1 MLISGI
7 ALTLGSSPA
16 RIGAQVQ
23 ASVDLGGASVRYG
36 DSLRVMATTVAPTV
50 RLDVARLTALAF
62 GGVSVVGGDAW
73 SSQGGLAAS
82 MVSRPLGP
90 ARIEFTG
97 TGLGTLH
104 QDGGRTGQLIG
115 RLRLHAG
122 AATRGLWLGGGAG
135 RSWNGDIWRTTVEG
149 DLAGWVQHNGF
160 TILAAV
166 RPAATGDSIRYTDVT
181 GVARRD
187 GRRLELSASAGLRSG
202 VPSEPGSPNVW
213 ASVSA
218 AVWVAPQF
226 AVVADVGSYP
236 TDLEQ
241 AFPGGTYLSLAVRI
255 ASHRRVWIPNA
266 VTGHDPVVGRAP
278 GAVTSQARVEI
289 VPMGGGSYAV
299 RVRARDAGR
308 VEIMGDFTEWKP
320 TDLIAAGRGW
330 WQLVTRVT
338 PGIRQ
343 MTIRIDGGRWTVP
356 AGATV
361 EQDEYGQPVGVVIV
375 P

>member
-1 MLISGI
+1 M
-7 ALTLGSSPA
+7 ALGSSA
-16 RIGAQVQ
+16 AGSQAQTQ

-50 RLDVARLTALAF
+50 RFDGARFSALAF

-73 SSQGGLAAS
+73 SSQGGLTTS

-90 ARIEFTG
+90 VRVELTG

-104 QDGGRTGQLIG
+104 QDGGRTGQFDG

-122 AATRGLWLGGGAG
+122 TAASGIWLGGGAG
-135 RSWNGDIWRTTVEG
+135 RSWNGATWRTTVEG
-149 DLAGWVQHNGF
+149 DVAGWVQRNDF

-166 RPAATGDSIRYTDVT
+166 RPAVTGDSIRYTDVT
-181 GVARRD
+181 GVARRN
-187 GRRLELSASAGLRSG
+187 GRLVELSASAGVRSG
-202 VPSEPGSPNVW
+202 IPSDPGSPNAW

-218 AVWVAPQF
+218 AVWVAPQL
-226 AVVADVGSYP
+226 AVVGDVGSYP
-236 TDLEQ
+236 ADLEQ
-241 AFPGGTYLSLAVRI
+241 AFPGGTYLSLALRI
-255 ASHRRVWIPNA
+255 ASHRRVWIPSA
-266 VTGHDPVVGRAP
+266 VTRHDAVAARAA
-278 GAVTSQARVEI
+278 GAATSKARVEI

-299 RVRARDAGR
+299 RVRARDAHR
-308 VEIMGDFTEWKP
+308 VEVMGDFTEWKP
-320 TDLIAAGRGW
+320 TDLVGAGSGW

-338 PGIRQ
+338 PGVRQ

-356 AGATV
+356 SGATV